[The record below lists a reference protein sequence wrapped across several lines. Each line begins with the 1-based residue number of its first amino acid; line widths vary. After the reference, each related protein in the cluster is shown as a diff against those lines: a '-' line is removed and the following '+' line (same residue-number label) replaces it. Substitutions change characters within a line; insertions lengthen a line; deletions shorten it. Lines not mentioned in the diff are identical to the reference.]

1 MTSWDTLQNVGSCV
15 ECYVKYIPA
24 TDILQ
29 NDPEVF
35 RDFPLPVDRVDDI
48 SRRTVKP
55 LAYPMKL
62 SDLVLVEGQKNLC
75 YHNSLVE

>member
-48 SRRTVKP
+48 IARDFPSDRKTACLPDETVRFSASRRSKEPV
-55 LAYPMKL
+55 L
-62 SDLVLVEGQKNLC
+62 S
-75 YHNSLVE
+75 